1 MSGPKI
7 PIARPIDPGLPVGD
21 EIRRVLRDELRL
33 VVDACVA
40 YPSWQVKA
48 RGIAVRRARK
58 SLKRVRAI
66 LDLVRGAIAEEDHR
80 SMRTEARDLGRLLS
94 PLRDRDVVQALL
106 KRLEKDATTTRR
118 REAIRLAEAVLAAA
132 QPELAV
138 RDHRAEEI
146 VVAEV
151 GRRAAGFLERIE
163 TLNVADL
170 GRRHVLDR
178 VERSWRRA
186 RTRFHDGFIDGD
198 TEWLHETRK
207 RVIRLQLSLQPLIS
221 LHPIGMP
228 KAIRRLKRVAD
239 ALGDDHDLAVLADLV
254 DMHAERFGD
263 ESIVDRIR
271 REIERRRETLQ
282 RTALRRG
289 LPVLERSP
297 SKVRGR
303 LRRWWTEA
311 ATPAAEDD

>member
-33 VVDACVA
+33 VVDACIA

-66 LDLVRGAIAEEDHR
+66 LDLVRGAIAEDDHQAL
-80 SMRTEARDLGRLLS
+80 RTEARDLGRLLS

-132 QPELAV
+132 QHELAV

-151 GRRAAGFLERIE
+151 GRRAAGL
-163 TLNVADL
+163 L
-170 GRRHVLDR
+170 
-178 VERSWRRA
+178 
-186 RTRFHDGFIDGD
+186 
-198 TEWLHETRK
+198 
-207 RVIRLQLSLQPLIS
+207 
-221 LHPIGMP
+221 
-228 KAIRRLKRVAD
+228 
-239 ALGDDHDLAVLADLV
+239 
-254 DMHAERFGD
+254 
-263 ESIVDRIR
+263 
-271 REIERRRETLQ
+271 
-282 RTALRRG
+282 
-289 LPVLERSP
+289 
-297 SKVRGR
+297 
-303 LRRWWTEA
+303 
-311 ATPAAEDD
+311 

>member
-21 EIRRVLRDELRL
+21 EVRRVLRDEMRL

-58 SLKRVRAI
+58 SLKRVRSI
-66 LDLVRGAIAEEDHR
+66 LDLVRGAIDEDDHHA
-80 SMRTEARDLGRLLS
+80 MRIAARDLGRALS
-94 PLRDRDVVQALL
+94 PLRDRDVVQSLL
-106 KRLEKDATTTRR
+106 VRLAKDATTPGR

-138 RDHRAEEI
+138 RDHRAEEA
-146 VVAEV
+146 VVADV
-151 GRRAAGFLERIE
+151 GRRAAALLERIE
-163 TLNVADL
+163 IVDVSAV
-170 GRRHVLDR
+170 GRRHVLGR
-178 VERSWRRA
+178 LERSWSRA

-198 TEWLHETRK
+198 TAWLHETRK
-207 RVIRLQLSLQPLIS
+207 RVIRLQLALQPLVT
-221 LHPIGMP
+221 LQERGVP

-254 DMHAERFGD
+254 DMHAARFGD
-263 ESIVDRIR
+263 EAIVARIR
-271 REIERRRETLQ
+271 REIDRRRETLQ
-282 RTALRRG
+282 RKALRRG
-289 LPVLERSP
+289 LPALERTP
-297 SKVRGR
+297 AKTRAR

>member
-80 SMRTEARDLGRLLS
+80 SMRIEARDLGRLLS
-94 PLRDRDVVQALL
+94 P
-106 KRLEKDATTTRR
+106 KDATTTRR

-207 RVIRLQLSLQPLIS
+207 RVIRLQLSLQPLTS